1 MAKTFE
7 HKYKQVFEKIKIIH
21 INNLIK
27 SKNKKIYWFGLSSTE
42 MIYYISNLI
51 VDIEIKKNKK
61 TINLLK
67 KDFEKK
73 TDNIYFK
80 RNFLRKV

>member
-27 SKNKKIYWFGLSSTE
+27 SKNKKIYGFVLSFTE
-42 MIYYISNLI
+42 MINYISNLI
-51 VDIEIKKNKK
+51 VKIEKKKNKK
-61 TINLLK
+61 KINL
-67 KDFEKK
+67 
-73 TDNIYFK
+73 
-80 RNFLRKV
+80 